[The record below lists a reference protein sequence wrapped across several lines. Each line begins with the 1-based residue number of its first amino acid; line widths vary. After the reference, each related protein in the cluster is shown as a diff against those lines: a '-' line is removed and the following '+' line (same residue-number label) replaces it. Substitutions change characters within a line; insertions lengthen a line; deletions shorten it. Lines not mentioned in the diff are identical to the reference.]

1 LVQSVNVYRNELTI
15 IEPSVLNNAQW
26 KESED
31 DYSKTFTLND
41 TAKISVRGEEITLDE
56 LSKLYKQSTVY
67 VAVRD
72 DYSVE
77 QVMQVSVSVGGER
90 FSVDRVEDIDKV
102 IGNLELFDNNRN
114 IIFNDGTI
122 VIKNSKLVDI
132 SSIDKYDDVVVVSD
146 YYKGQDNA
154 NVVRI
159 TSDAEKIFNQV
170 YIGAIENIYTT
181 SFTLRNY
188 ASISGNEWD
197 SVKSTS
203 SSYFHYFNDLNI
215 IDITDKTNFETL
227 PAYDF
232 YHGGYSRKENEN
244 DSSNGLDYWR
254 YYTFFVTDEDRKVI
268 GMNIRQNG
276 LLDGQMI
283 DPINDD
289 EDDIKRELDLKL
301 AGLVLTRGTVAAFND
316 TYQRIEITDS
326 HDWAEDFGRW
336 NANRGNSAVEWRD
349 AVIVK
354 NSKRIEKE
362 DINLGDYLYVLRD
375 DEDALIIFVEEN

>member
-1 LVQSVNVYRNELTI
+1 MQKKYLTKFTLVQL
-15 IEPSVLNNAQW
+15 
-26 KESED
+26 
-31 DYSKTFTLND
+31 
-41 TAKISVRGEEITLDE
+41 
-56 LSKLYKQSTVY
+56 
-67 VAVRD
+67 
-72 DYSVE
+72 
-77 QVMQVSVSVGGER
+77 
-90 FSVDRVEDIDKV
+90 
-102 IGNLELFDNNRN
+102 
-114 IIFNDGTI
+114 
-122 VIKNSKLVDI
+122 
-132 SSIDKYDDVVVVSD
+132 
-146 YYKGQDNA
+146 
-154 NVVRI
+154 
-159 TSDAEKIFNQV
+159 KIFIPLHLHLEIMRQYLETNGIQLNQHRRL
-170 YIGAIENIYTT
+170 I
-181 SFTLRNY
+181 
-188 ASISGNEWD
+188 SI
-197 SVKSTS
+197 T
-203 SSYFHYFNDLNI
+203 FNDLNI